1 MKSQNSP
8 SFDMAQKLLKKKIFL
23 EIAKSLKY
31 SLKKVKF
38 FRFLKITFTPP
49 KLERF
54 EWYASP

>member
-8 SFDMAQKLLKKKIFL
+8 SFDMAQKLLKKKNFL

-38 FRFLKITFTPP
+38 FRFLKITFTPH